1 MDNSIIETETSMGM
15 VLLYFE
21 ELEKL
26 TKKAKAYYKQNHDT
40 MSNNIMAE
48 DLRESIKALNRGL
61 KLLF

>member
-1 MDNSIIETETSMGM
+1 MDNIINEETSMGM

-26 TKKAKAYYKQNHDT
+26 TKKAKDYYKKNYSN